1 MGLIMIAVIDYGAGN
16 LQSVV
21 KAFHFIGSD
30 VCVTSDKDTLMA
42 ADAAVMPGV
51 GAFGDAMGCL
61 KNSNLVNPV
70 IDFIKT
76 GKPFLGICLGL
87 QLLFEESEETPDVRG
102 LGVLKGKLCKIPA
115 EPGLKI
121 PHIGWN
127 SLNVLQHGGLFQGL
141 EQNSYVY
148 FDHSYY
154 LKAQEREIV
163 SSTTSYGATIDAS
176 VRVGNIFATQFH
188 PEKSGEVGLKM
199 LRNFVSMI

>member
-1 MGLIMIAVIDYGAGN
+1 
-16 LQSVV
+16 
-21 KAFHFIGSD
+21 
-30 VCVTSDKDTLMA
+30 
-42 ADAAVMPGV
+42 
-51 GAFGDAMGCL
+51 
-61 KNSNLVNPV
+61 
-70 IDFIKT
+70 
-76 GKPFLGICLGL
+76 
-87 QLLFEESEETPDVRG
+87 LFEESEETPDVRG

-163 SSTTSYGATIDAS
+163 SSTTSYGVTIDAS
-176 VRVGNIFATQFH
+176 VQVGNIIATQFH
-188 PEKSGEVGLKM
+188 PDKSGEVGLKM